1 MRDDREAWHLNGV
14 RSGSDSDIS
23 SLLPDSIGLER
34 NVLGVPIFVLNS
46 KTAVSQH
53 ELVYEWRTR
62 EGHDAKF
69 KFERSASVP
78 FPQSQHVVYFDALL
92 AMFAN
97 NFREDGYLYFR
108 VSDVL
113 RYVGKKPST
122 GCYEAVKETIYRYAH
137 STAHWYESWT
147 TPAGQP
153 KCENWHGTLIE
164 VDDIW
169 DEKRREELK
178 LKINPRN
185 AQKADGAW
193 HRIRFHRNIVE
204 SVKNGFTKIFLTK
217 VLSLG
222 VRHDALCV
230 YRYFFGFSDSSEIR
244 RHMSHLMTAFAWQGG
259 RKDRFETW
267 IKSQLNEL
275 VSYGLV
281 DTFTIKNDLV
291 TVKCVPIKALRD
303 NLTPKAAPKSTK
315 TPPRA
320 KKPKARKPQI
330 ADDALLQHYLDLKES
345 GKVSEHVAET
355 IDLCLAKGSRDVY
368 LPAIRNYIE
377 RVGN

>member
-1 MRDDREAWHLNGV
+1 MRDDGDVWHLNGV
-14 RSGSDSDIS
+14 RSGNADVPTP
-23 SLLPDSIGLER
+23 LPDSIGLER

-46 KTAVSQH
+46 KTAVAQS

-62 EGHDAKF
+62 EGRDAKF
-69 KFERSASVP
+69 KFIRAPSVP

-92 AMFAN
+92 AMFTN

-108 VSDVL
+108 ISDVL
-113 RYVGKKPST
+113 RYVGKSRT
-122 GCYEAVKETIYRYAH
+122 SGSYDAVKETIYRYAH
-137 STAHWYESWT
+137 CTAHWYESWT
-147 TPAGQP
+147 TPTGQP

-178 LKINPRN
+178 LRLNPRN
-185 AQKADGAW
+185 AQKANGAW

-217 VLSLG
+217 VLNLG
-222 VRHDALCV
+222 VKHDALCV

-244 RHMSHLMTAFAWQGG
+244 RHVSRLMTAFAWQGG

-267 IKSQLNEL
+267 LTNQLNEL

-281 DTFTIKNDLV
+281 DTFTIKSDLV
-291 TVKCVPIKALRD
+291 TVKCMPIKDLRD
-303 NLTPKAAPKSTK
+303 NLLPKVTSKPNQKATR
-315 TPPRA
+315 T
-320 KKPKARKPQI
+320 KKPKSIKPQI
-330 ADDALLQHYLDLKES
+330 ADDALLQHYFDLKAS
-345 GKVSEHVAET
+345 GKVLEHVAET
-355 IDLCLAKGSRDVY
+355 IDLCLAKGSRDLY
-368 LPAIRNYIE
+368 LPAIRNYLE
-377 RVGN
+377 RAEN